1 MKSEKTERLIKEFS
15 FCTCEFKHDPKS
27 KVLEIN
33 YLRSG
38 KVFYKVCVSSI
49 KKSILKPFLKQFNEF
64 NARELF
70 NFNITML

>member
-1 MKSEKTERLIKEFS
+1 MKTEKIEKLTKEFS
-15 FCTCEFKHDPKS
+15 FCTCEFHHDPKS
-27 KVLEIN
+27 KVLEIS

-38 KVFYKVCVSSI
+38 KVFYKVCVASI
-49 KKSILKPFLKQFNEF
+49 KKSILKPFFKQFNEF